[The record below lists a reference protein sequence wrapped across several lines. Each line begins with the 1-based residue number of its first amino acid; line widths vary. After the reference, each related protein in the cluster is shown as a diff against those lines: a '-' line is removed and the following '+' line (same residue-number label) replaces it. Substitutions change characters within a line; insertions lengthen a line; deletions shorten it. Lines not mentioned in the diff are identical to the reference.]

1 MSTASII
8 HPFHFQIIQRSGTT
22 WYFKGGIPFYN
33 STNKPLLDRERLF
46 GITKNKIVIS
56 LFRIN
61 GGKPGYYLANLK
73 DKNYYYCGADWSDV
87 KKKLLDLGI
96 GRADP
101 LERRDNG

>member
-1 MSTASII
+1 MNIEI
-8 HPFHFQIIQRSGTT
+8 CCPIYYQIYCREGTR
-22 WYFKGGIPFYN
+22 WYFQSGKSFYN
-33 STNKPLLDRERLF
+33 PRQIATDLKSTLVRHDL
-46 GITKNKIVIS
+46 TKTSLVVE

-73 DKNYYYCGADWSDV
+73 DKKYYYCGADWSDV

-101 LERRDNG
+101 LEK